1 MRMILN
7 ESDYL
12 SLQDSESPQRA
23 ALEAALV
30 EEYLQALNS
39 SRSDTRRKR
48 QIQPLVTA
56 TASKLKYKINEI
68 SFFDTFEL
76 ALTF

>member
-1 MRMILN
+1 MRLVLN

-12 SLQDSESPQRA
+12 SLQDRESPQRA

-39 SRSDTRRKR
+39 SDTRRKR
-48 QIQPLVTA
+48 QTQSLVTA
-56 TASKLKYKINEI
+56 KARNFKFS
-68 SFFDTFEL
+68 
-76 ALTF
+76 